1 VVKRRV
7 MKGVLAGSTLH
18 PRLTLADSNTV
29 LLAYYESLRLG
40 MMRPVLT
47 GVDNGKS
54 TVSIQTSAGF
64 PRRVWN
70 RTWNLLITYTTDRYI
85 SSIFDTI
92 SS

>member
-1 VVKRRV
+1 MV

-47 GVDNGKS
+47 AW
-54 TVSIQTSAGF
+54 TMVSQLYQFKQVSGSPCGCGTERG
-64 PRRVWN
+64 
-70 RTWNLLITYTTDRYI
+70 TC
-85 SSIFDTI
+85 
-92 SS
+92 